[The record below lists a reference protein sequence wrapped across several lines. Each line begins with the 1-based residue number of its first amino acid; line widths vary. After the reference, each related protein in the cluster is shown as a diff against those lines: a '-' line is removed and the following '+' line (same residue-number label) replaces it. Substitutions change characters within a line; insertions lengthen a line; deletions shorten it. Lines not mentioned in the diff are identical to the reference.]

1 MSTLELDA
9 FAAWVETLMRQRG
22 YDIDS
27 PRGGGKSRIADEA
40 GVHRAAVTRLLQ
52 RQSMP
57 DLETMRRIA
66 PLLGVSVRDMLIRSG
81 RVAPEELPLT
91 SQDLPPAAAGPPS
104 RTSPSGSASPRPAA
118 RSSSRWSASSWSP
131 TRPRARFPPRPP
143 PTYRPPPRPAAG
155 PGTDAT
161 PRGATRRARYRG
173 RRSGGTG
180 RCVRLAPGVF
190 SCWAFVLTYLCEVGT
205 L

>member
-81 RVAPEELPLT
+81 RVAPEELPL
-91 SQDLPPAAAGPPS
+91 
-104 RTSPSGSASPRPAA
+104 ASPEPAPGGRQPTIEDFAQWLGVPEA
-118 RSSSRWSASSWSP
+118 RRAVFVKVVSQFLEPDGADGEVPAEAP
-131 TRPRARFPPRPP
+131 TAAEAR
-143 PTYRPPPRPAAG
+143 
-155 PGTDAT
+155 
-161 PRGATRRARYRG
+161 RRARD
-173 RRSGGTG
+173 
-180 RCVRLAPGVF
+180 
-190 SCWAFVLTYLCEVGT
+190 
-205 L
+205 

>member
-1 MSTLELDA
+1 MSTQGLDE
-9 FAAWVETLMRQRG
+9 FAGWVEGLMRARG

-81 RVAPEELPLT
+81 RVTPEELPLAE
-91 SQDLPPAAAGPPS
+91 DL
-104 RTSPSGSASPRPAA
+104 
-118 RSSSRWSASSWSP
+118 
-131 TRPRARFPPRPP
+131 
-143 PTYRPPPRPAAG
+143 
-155 PGTDAT
+155 
-161 PRGATRRARYRG
+161 
-173 RRSGGTG
+173 
-180 RCVRLAPGVF
+180 LAPGDWQPTMEDFARWLGVPDERMDVF
-190 SCWAFVLTYLCEVGT
+190 VKVVTQFLEPDAEGADTRIAGESRRAAQD
-205 L
+205 

>member
-1 MSTLELDA
+1 MTTHGLDE
-9 FAAWVETLMRQRG
+9 FAGWVERLMRERG

-81 RVAPEELPLT
+81 RVTPEELPLAE
-91 SQDLPPAAAGPPS
+91 DLLPPNDWQPS
-104 RTSPSGSASPRPAA
+104 MEDFARWLGVPDERLGVFTKVVNEFLETDGADADGDEQTDPGRAA
-118 RSSSRWSASSWSP
+118 R
-131 TRPRARFPPRPP
+131 
-143 PTYRPPPRPAAG
+143 
-155 PGTDAT
+155 
-161 PRGATRRARYRG
+161 
-173 RRSGGTG
+173 
-180 RCVRLAPGVF
+180 
-190 SCWAFVLTYLCEVGT
+190 E
-205 L
+205 

>member
-1 MSTLELDA
+1 MSTQGLDE
-9 FAAWVETLMRQRG
+9 FAGWVEGLMRQRG

-81 RVAPEELPLT
+81 RVTPEELPMAADL
-91 SQDLPPAAAGPPS
+91 LPPSDWQPS
-104 RTSPSGSASPRPAA
+104 MEDFA
-118 RSSSRWSASSWSP
+118 RWLGVPDERMGVFVKVVNQFLEP
-131 TRPRARFPPRPP
+131 D
-143 PTYRPPPRPAAG
+143 
-155 PGTDAT
+155 TDAT
-161 PRGATRRARYRG
+161 DPGETVEPRRTARD
-173 RRSGGTG
+173 
-180 RCVRLAPGVF
+180 
-190 SCWAFVLTYLCEVGT
+190 
-205 L
+205 

>member
-1 MSTLELDA
+1 MSTQGLDA
-9 FAAWVETLMRQRG
+9 FAGWVEGLMRQRG

-81 RVAPEELPLT
+81 RVTPEELPMAA
-91 SQDLPPAAAGPPS
+91 DLLPAADWQPS
-104 RTSPSGSASPRPAA
+104 LEDFA
-118 RSSSRWSASSWSP
+118 RWLGVPDERM
-131 TRPRARFPPRPP
+131 
-143 PTYRPPPRPAAG
+143 
-155 PGTDAT
+155 
-161 PRGATRRARYRG
+161 
-173 RRSGGTG
+173 
-180 RCVRLAPGVF
+180 GVF
-190 SCWAFVLTYLCEVGT
+190 VKVVNQFLEPDEEVRDTGGAAESRRT
-205 L
+205 ARD

>member
-1 MSTLELDA
+1 MTTRGLDE
-9 FAAWVETLMRQRG
+9 FAGWVEGLMRARG

-81 RVAPEELPLT
+81 RVTPEELPLAE
-91 SQDLPPAAAGPPS
+91 DLLPPNDWQPTMEDFARWLGVPDERLGVFIKVVNQFLEPDADDAEGGE
-104 RTSPSGSASPRPAA
+104 RAEARRAA
-118 RSSSRWSASSWSP
+118 R
-131 TRPRARFPPRPP
+131 
-143 PTYRPPPRPAAG
+143 
-155 PGTDAT
+155 D
-161 PRGATRRARYRG
+161 
-173 RRSGGTG
+173 
-180 RCVRLAPGVF
+180 
-190 SCWAFVLTYLCEVGT
+190 
-205 L
+205 